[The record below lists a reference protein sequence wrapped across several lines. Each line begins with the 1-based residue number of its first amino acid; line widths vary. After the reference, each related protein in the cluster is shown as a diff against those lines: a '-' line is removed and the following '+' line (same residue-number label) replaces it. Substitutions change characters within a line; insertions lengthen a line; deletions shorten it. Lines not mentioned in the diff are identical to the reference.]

1 MLAVSHCVSV
11 NERLFFSAPVANM
24 ESTPRGAMEVSS
36 TTLRGAMEGS
46 SPTQQPRGAIA
57 YLAQGVRHSTYGR
70 DSLALLRRSLSLL
83 YENYAAADAAD
94 TILFH
99 RDDSDFPPAARDSVL
114 AAHPRRRLR
123 FERIPEA
130 DWSLPRDAVSYTHLT
145 LPTICSV

>member
-1 MLAVSHCVSV
+1 
-11 NERLFFSAPVANM
+11 M
-24 ESTPRGAMEVSS
+24 ESTPPRGAIEVSSTTPRGAME
-36 TTLRGAMEGS
+36 AS

-99 RDDSDFPPAARDSVL
+99 RDDSDFPPPARDGVR
-114 AAHPRRRLR
+114 AAAELPLRRG
-123 FERIPEA
+123 
-130 DWSLPRDAVSYTHLT
+130 D
-145 LPTICSV
+145 

>member
-1 MLAVSHCVSV
+1 MLGVSV

-24 ESTPRGAMEVSS
+24 ESTP
-36 TTLRGAMEGS
+36 
-46 SPTQQPRGAIA
+46 PRGAIA

-99 RDDSDFPPAARDSVL
+99 RDDSDFPPAMPL
-114 AAHPRRRLR
+114 RLPAIGDAISR
-123 FERIPEA
+123 HLP
-130 DWSLPRDAVSYTHLT
+130 PRDGVRAAAEVPLRRGD
-145 LPTICSV
+145 

>member
-1 MLAVSHCVSV
+1 MLGVSV

-99 RDDSDFPPAARDSVL
+99 RDDSDFPPAMPL
-114 AAHPRRRLR
+114 RLPAIGDAISR
-123 FERIPEA
+123 HLP
-130 DWSLPRDAVSYTHLT
+130 PRDGVRAAAE
-145 LPTICSV
+145 LPLRRGD

>member
-1 MLAVSHCVSV
+1 MLGVSV

-24 ESTPRGAMEVSS
+24 ESTP
-36 TTLRGAMEGS
+36 
-46 SPTQQPRGAIA
+46 PRGAIA

-99 RDDSDFPPAARDSVL
+99 RDDSDFPPAARDS
-114 AAHPRRRLR
+114 A
-123 FERIPEA
+123 
-130 DWSLPRDAVSYTHLT
+130 ST
-145 LPTICSV
+145 